1 MIFLVIGAVLLAA
14 LCGIA
19 LLTGMHA
26 LTENCNHRSIKIT
39 SAFVFMMGTLYLSMG
54 LHNVNTGG
62 SHIGALV
69 LSATTAD
76 VGFIL
81 IITLSTVKRK
91 VTKTT
96 SNTHAIRF

>member
-1 MIFLVIGAVLLAA
+1 MVIGAVLLAA

-19 LLTGMHA
+19 LLTGMYA

-81 IITLSTVKRK
+81 IITLSTVKQK
-91 VTKTT
+91 
-96 SNTHAIRF
+96 